1 MMTCLMGLS
10 FESLLKRK
18 FARNLTRCCPHPLNS
33 LDRFLDSSYNTL
45 LLPGIQT
52 LEWAEDYANGLPFLL
67 SVCCLHA
74 IADRPD
80 LAQSTLRRKVYQ
92 RIRAALG
99 LVLLDHSLS
108 LDDIQ
113 GVLMCTDSFRAGA
126 GVCTA
131 VCHHPLRLCFA
142 CTDSEAF
149 VRVGQN
155 S

>member
-1 MMTCLMGLS
+1 MTYLIVLLFKS
-10 FESLLKRK
+10 SLRRESLKISHRYSQP
-18 FARNLTRCCPHPLNS
+18 LTRLN
-33 LDRFLDSSYNTL
+33 RFLDSSYNSL

-52 LEWAEDYANGLPFLL
+52 LEWVEDHANGLPFLHA
-67 SVCCLHA
+67 VCCLHA

-80 LAQSTLRRKVYQ
+80 LAQSALRRQVYE
-92 RIRAALG
+92 RIRSALG

-108 LDDIQ
+108 LDDVQ

-131 VCHHPLRLCFA
+131 VRDHSILLCFV

-149 VRVGQN
+149 ARVG
-155 S
+155 